1 MGREFEYD
9 SSGNTTIYFL
19 MSGIVLYLVP
29 ATISRLSKKSDSEKD
44 KVEELLCVC
53 KPCRNKRHL
62 VESRKKKEF
71 ISWGTIVY
79 ITAWVLLLVMAYAVT
94 TFEHEAIWDPFEV
107 LGLDSSAT
115 TQEIKKKYRDL
126 SKQLHPDR
134 NLGEETSAMFM
145 RVAKAYE
152 ALTDDATREN
162 WEKYGNPDGPQAASF
177 GIALPKWI
185 VDKQNSGLVLG
196 VYVLLLII
204 VLPVVVASWW
214 YKSMK
219 YVKDEVLVKT
229 VQRLTHYVTKS
240 ASIKGLVEAI
250 SLAEEFDTLKART
263 SDGREL
269 PHLLS
274 QLPDLPRAFN
284 KFKAFTKENIKAR
297 IILHAH
303 LERLDMSEA
312 MMEDWLEC
320 MDKLPVLLKAVVDV
334 VAYQE
339 IREHGFLRVCL
350 HTMNLQQML
359 VQALPTAH
367 SEPLLQIPHFDDQ
380 AVRFCRS
387 KRRKIRTV
395 QQLFAL
401 DDDTIRNEVLHSLD
415 ETQLEDI
422 LAFGRA
428 FPYLQVSHSVRVAD
442 KDVGDELTANAVLS
456 VSIQLRR
463 LSLDEWRAVEQT
475 EENESD
481 AEEEV
486 PEGKLARSGFVCL
499 GVPDVSQAK
508 QSIGVNPCSWFLP
521 CSIVPLSC
529 PFVHVNKQQTNMT
542 GKKKTKGGRG
552 KRRRR
557 VVKPVAALQDKEAD
571 ESAPSDAKTLATT
584 SQDASAKASSS
595 EDNSDADASSGS
607 DVDDDDDEAWEAMQ
621 RDLEK
626 GKDKNEDDESTS
638 FPVHCPFYPLE
649 KQEGWWVFLGDE
661 KRNRLL
667 APIPLIRVTTLKT
680 EKTVT
685 FKMQAP
691 GKGVHHWVLYVVSDS
706 YIGHQVRKEFKLDV
720 QDAAP
725 EDEVSEIE
733 DSEEEEEQS
742 DDESWGDSDSD
753 F

>member
-481 AEEEV
+481 AEEE
-486 PEGKLARSGFVCL
+486 
-499 GVPDVSQAK
+499 
-508 QSIGVNPCSWFLP
+508 
-521 CSIVPLSC
+521 
-529 PFVHVNKQQTNMT
+529 QTNMT